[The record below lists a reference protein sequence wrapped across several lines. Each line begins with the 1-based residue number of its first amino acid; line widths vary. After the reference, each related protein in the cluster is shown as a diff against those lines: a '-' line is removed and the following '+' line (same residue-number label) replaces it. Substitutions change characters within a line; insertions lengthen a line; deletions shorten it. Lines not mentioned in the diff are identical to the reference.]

1 MPTFFKVSELS
12 QQTGIHT
19 ETIRYYEKIGL
30 LPPPKRS
37 SNGYRCYTTDS
48 VQQLLFIKTCRSLGF
63 SLEEIKTLYHWQ
75 QNPVSHCQ
83 QVDDLVAEHLEQVDT
98 KIQQLQ
104 EIRAML
110 AKMADCRHGKIADCK
125 AIQELKA
132 LA

>member
-12 QQTGIHT
+12 QQTGIHI

-30 LPPPKRS
+30 LPPPKRN
-37 SNGYRCYTTDS
+37 SNGYRCYTTNS

-75 QNPVSHCQ
+75 QNPISNCQ
-83 QVDDLVAEHLEQVDT
+83 QVDDLVAHHLEQVDM

-110 AKMADCRHGKIADCK
+110 AKMVDCQHGKIADCK

-132 LA
+132 LS

>member
-37 SNGYRCYTTDS
+37 NNGYRCYTTDS

-63 SLEEIKTLYHWQ
+63 SLEEIKMLYHWQ

-83 QVDDLVAEHLEQVDT
+83 QVDDLVAQHLEQVDT

-110 AKMADCRHGKIADCK
+110 ANMAECRHGKIADCK